1 MNVTTVRAALAS
13 AALVL
18 ATALPTS
25 PPAAAAGII
34 DPGLPDLV
42 AKLLPSC
49 VNITTTRYAEVQ
61 MPADKSV
68 TTQTAIPDKKQ
79 FFGSGFIATADGY
92 VITNK
97 HVIRNGIS
105 YTVTFADGRQY
116 PANFVAQADA
126 YDIGVLKI
134 RSSNETWPA
143 VTMSDSDTL
152 RQGDPVIA
160 IGNPLGYQSTVTT
173 GIISALNRDVGQTE
187 FDNYIQTDAAINQ
200 GNSGGPLFN
209 LKGEVIGVNSALQTS
224 TTGESNGN
232 IGIGL
237 AIPINDAKFT
247 VLTLKARLEGG
258 NWHPAYLG
266 AGILRLTPDL
276 AAAYGL
282 AGPWGSIIASIRD
295 GGPAALAK
303 LRTGDIITTF
313 NDKPV
318 RDTRALLR
326 EIIETKAGS
335 TVKFGVWRDGKL
347 ESIPV
352 TLTELPPDYS
362 LPTFLAGGAIAKPDI
377 PASALANFGMQMS
390 AITPDLRTKYKLTA
404 GQQGVVITAVAV
416 GGDAANQS
424 IDAGVVI
431 EKVRDAPVSAPEDVL
446 KSVETERQQKRPF
459 IPMLISSAGGRR
471 WVAFSL
477 Q

>member
-1 MNVTTVRAALAS
+1 MSFTTVRAALAS
-13 AALVL
+13 AAIVL
-18 ATALPTS
+18 AIAMPTC

-42 AKLLPSC
+42 AQLLPSC
-49 VNITTTRYAEVQ
+49 VNITTTRYADVQ

-68 TTQTAIPDKKQ
+68 TTQTAMPDKKLT
-79 FFGSGFIATADGY
+79 FGSGFIVSTDGY
-92 VITNK
+92 VVTNK
-97 HVIRNGIS
+97 HVIRNGIN
-105 YTVTFADGRQY
+105 YTVTFADGRVY
-116 PANFVAQADA
+116 PADFVAQAEA

-143 VTMSDSDTL
+143 VKLGDSDTL

-160 IGNPLGYQSTVTT
+160 IGNPLGFQSTVTT
-173 GIISALNRDVGQTE
+173 GIISALNRDEGLTE
-187 FDNYIQTDAAINQ
+187 FDDYIQTDAAINQ

-209 LKGEVIGVNSALQTS
+209 LKGEVIAVNSALQTA
-224 TTGESNGN
+224 TEGVSNGN

-247 VLTLKARLEGG
+247 VQVLKGRLEGD
-258 NWHPAYLG
+258 NWRPAYLG
-266 AGILRLTPDL
+266 AGLLTITPEL

-282 AGPWGSIIASIRD
+282 AGPWGTIIASIRD

-303 LRTGDIITTF
+303 LRTGDIIT
-313 NDKPV
+313 NLNGKPTP
-318 RDTRALLR
+318 DSRALLR

-335 TVKFGVWRDGKL
+335 TVKMGVWRDGKL

-352 TLTELPPDYS
+352 TLTELPSDYS
-362 LPTFLAGGAIAKPDI
+362 LPTFLGGGAFPKPDV

-390 AITPDLRTKYKLTA
+390 AITPDLRSKYKLTA
-404 GQQGVVITAVAV
+404 GQQGVVITAVAI

-424 IDAGVVI
+424 IDAGMVI
-431 EKVRDAPVSAPEDVL
+431 EKVRDATVSAPEDVL
-446 KSVETERQQKRPF
+446 NSVATDRQQRRTLV
-459 IPMLISSAGGRR
+459 PMLISTAEGRR
-471 WVAFSL
+471 WVAFPL

>member
-25 PPAAAAGII
+25 PPTAAAGII

-105 YTVTFADGRQY
+105 YTVTFADCRQY
-116 PANFVAQADA
+116 PADFVAQADA

-247 VLTLKARLEGG
+247 VLTLKAGLEGG
-258 NWHPAYLG
+258 NWRPAYLG

-282 AGPWGSIIASIRD
+282 SGPWGSIIASIRD
-295 GGPAALAK
+295 GGPPALAK
-303 LRTGDIITTF
+303 LRTGDIITNF
-313 NDKPV
+313 ND
-318 RDTRALLR
+318 
-326 EIIETKAGS
+326 
-335 TVKFGVWRDGKL
+335 
-347 ESIPV
+347 
-352 TLTELPPDYS
+352 
-362 LPTFLAGGAIAKPDI
+362 
-377 PASALANFGMQMS
+377 
-390 AITPDLRTKYKLTA
+390 
-404 GQQGVVITAVAV
+404 
-416 GGDAANQS
+416 
-424 IDAGVVI
+424 
-431 EKVRDAPVSAPEDVL
+431 
-446 KSVETERQQKRPF
+446 
-459 IPMLISSAGGRR
+459 
-471 WVAFSL
+471 
-477 Q
+477 

>member
-1 MNVTTVRAALAS
+1 MNATTVRAALAS

-18 ATALPTS
+18 ATALPTP

-49 VNITTTRYAEVQ
+49 VNITTWRYEDVQ
-61 MPADKSV
+61 MPTDKSV
-68 TTQTAIPDKKQ
+68 FTQTAMPSKKET
-79 FFGSGFIATADGY
+79 FGSGFIVTTDGY

-97 HVIRNGIS
+97 HVIRNGIR
-105 YTVTFADGRQY
+105 YTVTFADGRVY
-116 PANFVAQADA
+116 PADFVAQAEA

-143 VTMSDSDTL
+143 VKLGDSDTL
-152 RQGDPVIA
+152 RRGDPVIA
-160 IGNPLGYQSTVTT
+160 IGNPLGFQSTVTT
-173 GIISALNRDVGQTE
+173 GIISALNRDEGLTE
-187 FDNYIQTDAAINQ
+187 FDDYIQTDAAINQ

-209 LKGEVIGVNSALQTS
+209 LNGEVIAVNSALQTA
-224 TTGESNGN
+224 TQGESNGN

-247 VLTLKARLEGG
+247 VLALKARLEGED
-258 NWHPAYLG
+258 WRPAYLG
-266 AGILRLTPDL
+266 AGILTITPDL

-282 AGPWGSIIASIRD
+282 AGPWGTIIASIRD

-303 LRTGDIITTF
+303 LRTGDIITNF
-313 NDKPV
+313 NDKPAP
-318 RDTRALLR
+318 DSRALLR
-326 EIIETKAGS
+326 DIIQTKAGS
-335 TVKFGVWRDGKL
+335 TVKLGVWRDGKL

-352 TLTELPPDYS
+352 TLTELPSDYS
-362 LPTFLAGGAIAKPDI
+362 LPTFLGGGAFPKPDV

-390 AITPDLRTKYKLTA
+390 AITPDLRTKYKLNA
-404 GQQGVVITAVAV
+404 GQQGVIITAVAI

-424 IDAGVVI
+424 IDAGMVI
-431 EKVRDAPVSAPEDVL
+431 EKVRDAVVSAPEDVL
-446 KSVETERQQKRPF
+446 KSVQTDRQQRRTF
-459 IPMLISSAGGRR
+459 VPMLISTADGRR

-477 Q
+477 E